1 MVEIILLRISVS
13 MTIYDLVIFFYQ
25 DNSARDFIAVNL
37 ALKNAVNF
45 RFQLYPVIFE
55 HCPLAIRKQSK
66 KRKDNYGKISPVEHD
81 NVFYRDL
88 YPTLAPTVL
97 RSSNSVKPSFT
108 KLSSSP
114 TSLNPNS

>member
-1 MVEIILLRISVS
+1 MVEVILLSIPVS
-13 MTIYDLVIFFYQ
+13 MSINNPVIFFYQ
-25 DNSARDFIAVNL
+25 DNSARDFITVNL
-37 ALKNAVNF
+37 ALKNTINF

-66 KRKDNYGKISPVEHD
+66 KRKDTYGKISPVEHD
-81 NVFYRDL
+81 NVFYRAL
-88 YPTLAPTVL
+88 YPTLGPTVL

-108 KLSSSP
+108 KLSNSP